1 MRTCLGLVMAVC
13 IFVTGCAKINFTAD
27 NGLLYF
33 EPKPYLLITTNK
45 DCVPTV
51 SVIMLPN
58 TEKHIAFESGYGSA
72 ELSVA
77 LTNGMITSAGQKT
90 DTKIPETITSI
101 AGLATAAGGLTK
113 IAAAKESPP
122 KYCDPYAR
130 LFEIAY
136 DKEGHLKFDKEVSL
150 PIPPAK

>member
-1 MRTCLGLVMAVC
+1 MRTCLVLVMTAC
-13 IFVTGCAKINFTAD
+13 ILVAGCAKVNFTAD

-33 EPKPYLLITTNK
+33 EPKPYLLITANK
-45 DCVPTV
+45 DCIPTV
-51 SVIMLPN
+51 TVIMLPN
-58 TEKHIAFESGYGSA
+58 TVKHVAFESGYGSS

-101 AGLATAAGGLTK
+101 AGLATAAGGLMK
-113 IAAAKESPP
+113 ITEAKEVPP
-122 KYCDPYAR
+122 KYCDPYAS